1 MDEQHAIKAHD
12 PDGPAMSALQQEV
25 ERLRLQLRVLQ
36 RDIQTDDQAH
46 AGLAREVQRLEGET
60 RRAELLHLESQ
71 KRWLTDQEERQADEM
86 RHLRVKVQELE
97 AEKRRADAEAKALW
111 DERHLKLEEHT
122 RRLQRELEVAQ
133 AVAKLAPVRHPVA
146 APASSPSLEE
156 GQQTMIRL
164 LRDLVTLIRGE
175 EPRPTGTAAQSSP
188 EEGTQVSFPPEP
200 LWPDAFRQS
209 QWTTED
215 YARELGQEESRP

>member
-1 MDEQHAIKAHD
+1 M
-12 PDGPAMSALQQEV
+12 PDDVYPLEELQ
-25 ERLRLQLRVLQ
+25 RLRADREALR
-36 RDIQTDDQAH
+36 IQYQALAQEH
-46 AGLAREVQRLEGET
+46 QAREQAQAGLLREAQRLEGVAQQ
-60 RRAELLHLESQ
+60 AEQQRLEQ
-71 KRWLTDQEERQADEM
+71 HKRWLAEQEQRQVEDI
-86 RHLRVKVQELE
+86 RHLRARVQELE